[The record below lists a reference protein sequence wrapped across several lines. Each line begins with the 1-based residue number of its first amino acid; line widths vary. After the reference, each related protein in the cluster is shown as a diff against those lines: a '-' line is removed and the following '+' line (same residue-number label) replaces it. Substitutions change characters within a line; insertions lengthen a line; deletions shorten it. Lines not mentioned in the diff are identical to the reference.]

1 MNYKNNLSLLLA
13 STMVS
18 GMFSAAVNATAYK
31 FTTSTGNLRVYTVT
45 QNANNKNIAAAAA
58 DADAINLNLSAGSTA
73 TQRFMFAVKDEFLNG
88 LAANDANEARA
99 NAQATLEQRQQE
111 LDNAVANRAAWAD
124 ARPAADNATVQQMQ
138 ADLQV
143 ASQALDAVDDGQA
156 PIAGRA
162 IVGVDM
168 ALSYAKALKQAVGI
182 MAKVKAK

>member
-18 GMFSAAVNATAYK
+18 SMFSAAVNATAYK

-58 DADAINLNLSAGSTA
+58 DADAINLSAGSTA

-143 ASQALDAVDDGQA
+143 ASQAWDAVDDGQA

-168 ALSYAKALKQAVGI
+168 ALSYAKALKQAVEI